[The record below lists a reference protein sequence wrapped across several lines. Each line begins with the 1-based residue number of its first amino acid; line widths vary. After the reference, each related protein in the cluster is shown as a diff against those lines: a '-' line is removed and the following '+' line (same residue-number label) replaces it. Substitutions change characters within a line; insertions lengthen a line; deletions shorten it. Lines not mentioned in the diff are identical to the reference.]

1 MGIVAS
7 HNLITTVEALETLY
21 ERPAW
26 AAIAK
31 ECDTLISPYQSFIEA
46 SPYLMAATAGA
57 KGVEC
62 SSRGGEPGFVR
73 IRDANTL
80 LIPDYSGNNR
90 IESLRNI
97 VRDGAIALH
106 FLIPGCGETLRVK
119 GRAVISVNPDLLT
132 SFEEKGKR
140 PRVVI
145 IVTVAQV
152 YFHCSK
158 AVTRSRLWDVSRHI
172 DRERL
177 PSVNAMLAAVQ
188 WRRCR
193 ETLTGRRQRTPE
205 LSLS

>member
-1 MGIVAS
+1 MDTAPS
-7 HNLITTVEALETLY
+7 HNLVTTVEALEALY
-21 ERPAW
+21 DRPAW

-31 ECDTLISPYQSFIEA
+31 ECDTLIAPYQSFVEA
-46 SPYLMAATAGA
+46 APYLMLATAGA

-80 LIPDYSGNNR
+80 LIPDFSGNNR

-119 GRAVISVNPDLLT
+119 GRAVISVDPDLLL
-132 SFEEKGKR
+132 SFEANGKN
-140 PRVVI
+140 PRAVI
-145 IVTVAQV
+145 IVSVAQV

-172 DRERL
+172 ARDRL
-177 PSVNAMLAAVQ
+177 PSVNVMLAAVQ

-193 ETLTGRRQRTPE
+193 DTVTGRVKKSPE
-205 LSLS
+205 LLAS